1 MAVIAVRWPGGER
14 DGVTDDDGL
23 IADQDLLD
31 DEADDPLTPFD
42 VEGMSGGAQPGQE
55 AREGL
60 REAQI
65 DGTVVCLI
73 EDWLK
78 LGVQSLLAFS

>member
-1 MAVIAVRWPGGER
+1 VP
-14 DGVTDDDGL
+14 DDDGI
-23 IADQDLLD
+23 IADQDLLE
-31 DEADDPLTPFD
+31 DEADNPLTSFD
-42 VEGMSGGAQPGQE
+42 VEGISGSAQPGQE

-73 EDWLK
+73 ED
-78 LGVQSLLAFS
+78 